1 MNPDRPEIVCEY
13 QAIYGRTR
21 ILDAYV
27 LYIVFAIKS
36 KTEKKILLNWRTK
49 VEAENNIQNKDKKEI
64 KTKITYKIKK
74 PTNRQ

>member
-36 KTEKKILLNWRTK
+36 KTEK
-49 VEAENNIQNKDKKEI
+49 NII
-64 KTKITYKIKK
+64 KLDKITYKIKK
-74 PTNRQ
+74 PTKRQ